1 MLGTIT
7 GVRSEIKEK
16 VFANV
21 SLIRVKLHLSD
32 MVRGQDVSD
41 NNSNSLVVPF
51 FAVIRTIGINFHVTG
66 FCFSSFD

>member
-32 MVRGQDVSD
+32 TVRGQDVSD
-41 NNSNSLVVPF
+41 VWHGRIII
-51 FAVIRTIGINFHVTG
+51 VIR
-66 FCFSSFD
+66 